1 MIRFQGTANTL
12 GLLFC
17 GTMTASMSHEIKN
30 ALAIVNEN
38 AGLLEDLLLLS
49 EKGRPLNPERLK
61 TLAADIRRQV
71 QRADSIVGRLNRFAH
86 SAGQPVIT
94 TDTKELFEF
103 TAALATRM
111 AAMKGVNI
119 TVAADETIY
128 LQARPFIVENLLWL
142 CLKNLFSVCTG
153 GNQTVH
159 LGAENADSHVVLSL
173 QFDEGVPVEEIGKLV
188 MQEGQ
193 PLIVALQA
201 DVSVDVQRSWIR
213 LTLPKKFEE

>member
-38 AGLLEDLLLLS
+38 AGLLEDLILLS

-61 TLAADIRRQV
+61 TLAGDIRRQV

-86 SAGQPVIT
+86 SAGQPVVT
-94 TDTKELFEF
+94 TDIKEIFEF
-103 TAALATRM
+103 TAALAARM
-111 AAMKGVNI
+111 AAMKGVTI
-119 TVAADETIY
+119 TVADTAIL

-142 CLKNLFSVCTG
+142 CLKHLFSVST

-159 LGAENADSHVVLSL
+159 LRAENADSHVVIEV
-173 QFDEGVPVEEIGKLV
+173 QFDEGVAVEGIGKLV
-188 MQEGQ
+188 TQEGQ
-193 PLIVALQA
+193 PLIVTLQA
-201 DVSVDVQRSWIR
+201 DVSVDAQRHLIR
-213 LTLPKKFEE
+213 VTLPRKFEE

>member
-38 AGLLEDLLLLS
+38 AGLLEDLILLS

-71 QRADSIVGRLNRFAH
+71 QRADGIVGRLNRFAH

-94 TDTKELFEF
+94 TDTKEIFEF
-103 TAALATRM
+103 TAALAARM
-111 AAMKGVNI
+111 AAMKGVTI
-119 TVAADETIY
+119 TVADTPIL

-142 CLKNLFSVCTG
+142 CLKHLFTVST
-153 GNQTVH
+153 GNQTVQ
-159 LGAENADSHVVLSL
+159 LGAENADSHVVIGV
-173 QFDEGVPVEEIGKLV
+173 QFDEGVGVEGIGTLV
-188 MQEGQ
+188 AQEGQ

-201 DVSVDVQRSWIR
+201 EVSVDVGRRQIR
-213 LTLPKKFEE
+213 VTLPKKFEE

>member
-38 AGLLEDLLLLS
+38 AGLLEDLILLS

-61 TLAADIRRQV
+61 TLAADIHRQV
-71 QRADSIVGRLNRFAH
+71 QRADGIVSRLNRFAH
-86 SAGQPVIT
+86 SAGQPVVT
-94 TDTKELFEF
+94 TDTKEIFEF
-103 TAALATRM
+103 TAALAARM
-111 AAMKGVNI
+111 AAMKGVTI
-119 TVAADETIY
+119 TVADHTIP
-128 LQARPFIVENLLWL
+128 LQARPFIVENLLWI
-142 CLKNLFSVCTG
+142 CLRNLFSMDM
-153 GNQTVH
+153 GNQTVQ
-159 LGAENADSHVVLSL
+159 LGAENADSHVVLGV
-173 QFDEGVPVEEIGKLV
+173 QFDQGVPVEEIGKMV

-193 PLIVALQA
+193 PLVVALQA
-201 DVSVDVQRSWIR
+201 EVGIDTQRSLIR

>member
-38 AGLLEDLLLLS
+38 AGLLDDLILLS

-61 TLAADIRRQV
+61 TLAGDIRRQV

-86 SAGQPVIT
+86 SAGQPVTT
-94 TDTKELFEF
+94 TDIKEILEF
-103 TAALATRM
+103 TAALAARM
-111 AAMKGVNI
+111 AAMKGVTI
-119 TVAADETIY
+119 TVADTTIL

-142 CLKNLFSVCTG
+142 CLKHLFSMST
-153 GNQTVH
+153 GNQSVQ
-159 LGAENADSHVVLSL
+159 LGAEIADSHVVIGI
-173 QFDEGVPVEEIGKLV
+173 QFDEGVAVEEIGKLV
-188 MQEGQ
+188 TQEGQ

-201 DVSVDVQRSWIR
+201 DVRVDAHRHLIQ

>member
-38 AGLLEDLLLLS
+38 AGLLDDLILLS

-61 TLAADIRRQV
+61 TLAGDIRRQV

-86 SAGQPVIT
+86 SAGQPVTT
-94 TDTKELFEF
+94 TDIKEILEF
-103 TAALATRM
+103 TAALAARM
-111 AAMKGVNI
+111 AAMKGVTI
-119 TVAADETIY
+119 TVADTTIL

-142 CLKNLFSVCTG
+142 CLKHLFAMST
-153 GNQTVH
+153 GNQTVQ
-159 LGAENADSHVVLSL
+159 LGAESADSHVVIGI
-173 QFDEGVPVEEIGKLV
+173 QFDEGVAVEEIGKLV
-188 MQEGQ
+188 TQEGQ

-201 DVSVDVQRSWIR
+201 DVSVDAHRHLIQ

>member
-12 GLLFC
+12 GLLFF
-17 GTMTASMSHEIKN
+17 GTITASMSHEIKN

-49 EKGRPLNPERLK
+49 EKGRPLSPERLK

-71 QRADSIVGRLNRFAH
+71 QRADGIVGRLNRFAH

-94 TDTKELFEF
+94 TDTKEIFEF
-103 TAALATRM
+103 TAALAARL
-111 AAMKGVNI
+111 AAMKGVTI
-119 TVAADETIY
+119 TVAAGETIEV
-128 LQARPFIVENLLWL
+128 QARPFIVENLLWI
-142 CLKNLFSVCTG
+142 CLENFFAKSSD
-153 GNQTVH
+153 NQTVH
-159 LGAENADSHVVLSL
+159 LTAEDADSHVAIGV
-173 QFDEGVPVEEIGKLV
+173 QFDEGVPVEDIGKLV
-188 MQEGQ
+188 MQQGQ

-201 DVSVDVQRSWIR
+201 EARIDAPRRMIR

>member
-38 AGLLEDLLLLS
+38 AGLLDDLILLS

-61 TLAADIRRQV
+61 TLAGDIRRQV
-71 QRADSIVGRLNRFAH
+71 QRADSIVSRLNRFAH
-86 SAGQPVIT
+86 SAGQPVTT
-94 TDTKELFEF
+94 TDIKEILEF
-103 TAALATRM
+103 TAALAARM
-111 AAMKGVNI
+111 AAMKGVTI
-119 TVAADETIY
+119 TVADTAIL

-142 CLKNLFSVCTG
+142 CLKHLFSMST
-153 GNQTVH
+153 GNQTVQ
-159 LGAENADSHVVLSL
+159 LGAETADSHVVIWL
-173 QFDEGVPVEEIGKLV
+173 QFDEGVAVEEIGKLAT
-188 MQEGQ
+188 QEGQ

-201 DVSVDVQRSWIR
+201 DVSVDAQRHLIR

>member
-38 AGLLEDLLLLS
+38 AGLLEDLILLS

-61 TLAADIRRQV
+61 TLAGDIRRQV

-86 SAGQPVIT
+86 SAGQPVVT
-94 TDTKELFEF
+94 TDIKEIFEF
-103 TAALATRM
+103 TAALAARM
-111 AAMKGVNI
+111 AAMKGVTI
-119 TVAADETIY
+119 TVADTTIL

-142 CLKNLFSVCTG
+142 CLKHLFTVST

-159 LGAENADSHVVLSL
+159 LGAEIADSHVVIGI
-173 QFDEGVPVEEIGKLV
+173 QFDEGVAVEEIGKLV
-188 MQEGQ
+188 TQEGQ

-201 DVSVDVQRSWIR
+201 DVNVDAQRSQIR
-213 LTLPKKFEE
+213 LTLPRKFEE

>member
-61 TLAADIRRQV
+61 TLAADIHRQV
-71 QRADSIVGRLNRFAH
+71 QRADGIVSKLNRFAH
-86 SAGQPVIT
+86 SAGQPVVT
-94 TDTKELFEF
+94 TDTNEIFEF
-103 TAALATRM
+103 TAALAARLAT
-111 AAMKGVNI
+111 MKGVTI
-119 TVAADETIY
+119 TVASGQTI
-128 LQARPFIVENLLWL
+128 QIQTRPFIVENLLWTCIENFFL
-142 CLKNLFSVCTG
+142 VSTG
-153 GNQTVH
+153 TQTIQ
-159 LGAENADSHVVLSL
+159 LMAEDIDSHIGIVL
-173 QFDEGVPVEEIGKLV
+173 QFDQGILVEEIGK
-188 MQEGQ
+188 QITHKGQ
-193 PLIVALQA
+193 PLMIALQA
-201 DVSVDVQRSWIR
+201 SLTIDAQRHLVR

>member
-38 AGLLEDLLLLS
+38 AGLLEDLILLS

-71 QRADSIVGRLNRFAH
+71 QRADGIVGRLNRFAH

-94 TDTKELFEF
+94 TDTKEIFEF
-103 TAALATRM
+103 TAALAARM
-111 AAMKGVNI
+111 AAMKGVTI
-119 TVAADETIY
+119 TVADTPIL

-142 CLKNLFSVCTG
+142 CLKHLFSVST
-153 GNQTVH
+153 GNQTVQ
-159 LGAENADSHVVLSL
+159 LGAENADSHVVIWV
-173 QFDEGVPVEEIGKLV
+173 QFDEGVGVEGIGKSV
-188 MQEGQ
+188 TQEGQ

-201 DVSVDVQRSWIR
+201 EVSVDVGRRQIR
-213 LTLPKKFEE
+213 VTLPKKFEE

>member
-38 AGLLEDLLLLS
+38 AGLLDDLLLLS

-61 TLAADIRRQV
+61 TLANDIRRQV
-71 QRADSIVGRLNRFAH
+71 QRADGIVGRLNRFAH

-94 TDTKELFEF
+94 TDIKEIFEF
-103 TAALATRM
+103 IAALAARM
-111 AAMKGVNI
+111 AAMKGV
-119 TVAADETIY
+119 TVSVADIQVP

-142 CLKNLFSVCTG
+142 CLKHLFAVST
-153 GNQTVH
+153 GNQTVQ
-159 LGAENADSHVVLSL
+159 LGAEDADSHVVIAVE
-173 QFDEGVPVEEIGKLV
+173 FDEGVAVEGIGTAV

-201 DVSVDVQRSWIR
+201 EVSVDVRRRQIR
-213 LTLPKKFEE
+213 ITLPKKFEE

>member
-38 AGLLEDLLLLS
+38 AGLLDDLILLS

-61 TLAADIRRQV
+61 TLAGDIRRQV

-86 SAGQPVIT
+86 SAGQPVTT
-94 TDTKELFEF
+94 TDIKEILEF
-103 TAALATRM
+103 TAALAARM
-111 AAMKGVNI
+111 AAMKGVTI
-119 TVAADETIY
+119 TVADTTIL

-142 CLKNLFSVCTG
+142 CLKHLFAMST

-159 LGAENADSHVVLSL
+159 LGAENADSHVVIGI
-173 QFDEGVPVEEIGKLV
+173 QFDEGVAVEEIGKLV
-188 MQEGQ
+188 TQEGQ

-201 DVSVDVQRSWIR
+201 DVSVDAQRHLIR

>member
-38 AGLLEDLLLLS
+38 AGLLEDLILLS

-94 TDTKELFEF
+94 TDIKEIFEF
-103 TAALATRM
+103 TAALAARM
-111 AAMKGVNI
+111 AAMKGVSI
-119 TVAADETIY
+119 TVAAEEPIL

-142 CLKNLFSVCTG
+142 CFKHLFSVST
-153 GNQTVH
+153 GNQTVQ
-159 LGAENADSHVVLSL
+159 LGAEKADSHVVIGM
-173 QFDEGVPVEEIGKLV
+173 QFDEGVAVEEIGKLV
-188 MQEGQ
+188 AQEGQ

-201 DVSVDVQRSWIR
+201 EVSVDVQRRMIR
-213 LTLPKKFEE
+213 VTLPKKFEE

>member
-38 AGLLEDLLLLS
+38 AGLLDDLILLS

-61 TLAADIRRQV
+61 TLAGDIRRQV

-86 SAGQPVIT
+86 SAGQPVTT
-94 TDTKELFEF
+94 TDIKEILEF
-103 TAALATRM
+103 TAALAARM
-111 AAMKGVNI
+111 AAMKGVTI
-119 TVAADETIY
+119 TVADTTIL

-142 CLKNLFSVCTG
+142 CLKHLFSMST
-153 GNQTVH
+153 GNQTVQ
-159 LGAENADSHVVLSL
+159 LGAEIADSHVVIGI
-173 QFDEGVPVEEIGKLV
+173 QFDEGVAVEEIRKLV
-188 MQEGQ
+188 TQEGQ

-201 DVSVDVQRSWIR
+201 DVSVDAQRHLIR

>member
-38 AGLLEDLLLLS
+38 AGLLDDLILLS

-61 TLAADIRRQV
+61 TLAGDIRRQV

-86 SAGQPVIT
+86 SAGQPVTT
-94 TDTKELFEF
+94 TDIKEILEF
-103 TAALATRM
+103 TAALAARM
-111 AAMKGVNI
+111 AAMKGVTI
-119 TVAADETIY
+119 TVADTTIL

-142 CLKNLFSVCTG
+142 CLKHLFAMST
-153 GNQTVH
+153 GNQTVQ
-159 LGAENADSHVVLSL
+159 LGAESADSHVVIGI
-173 QFDEGVPVEEIGKLV
+173 QFDEGVAVEEIGKLV
-188 MQEGQ
+188 TQEGQ

-201 DVSVDVQRSWIR
+201 DVRVDAHRHLIQ

>member
-12 GLLFC
+12 GLLFF

-49 EKGRPLNPERLK
+49 EKGRPLNPDRLK
-61 TLAADIRRQV
+61 TLAADIHRQV
-71 QRADSIVGRLNRFAH
+71 QRADGIVGRLNRFAH

-94 TDTKELFEF
+94 TDTKEIFEF
-103 TAALATRM
+103 TAALAARI
-111 AAMKGVNI
+111 AAMKEVTI
-119 TVAADETIY
+119 TVAAEETI
-128 LQARPFIVENLLWL
+128 LVQVRPFMVENLLWL
-142 CLKNLFSVCTG
+142 CLENLFAVYPG
-153 GNQTVH
+153 KQTVQ
-159 LGAENADSHVVLSL
+159 LGAAIADSHVVIRL
-173 QFDEGVPVEEIGKLV
+173 QFDEGVPVEEIGKQA
-188 MQEGQ
+188 MHKGQ

-201 DVSVDVQRSWIR
+201 ELNIDPQRRLIR